1 MNELTAA
8 EISHLLVSYM
18 NNTMAYH
25 VTDTFLRQADDRG
38 VREMLKFALEIADEE
53 ARGAERFLTTDNRSL
68 PEPFT
73 KADVDFEKKHYSDNF
88 FILIKYSLAQDSLS
102 VYGLSLS
109 TSINSEVR
117 DFYKKILNKTAQLV
131 DMCTTLLIKH
141 GLNQP
146 MIDIPKQELHK
157 IEQQSYLGKLIGKNR
172 PLVAPE
178 VLQLQTTFQSTE
190 IFRLILQSFCQ
201 TKSPELS
208 THYERGVKM
217 CTDQLSEIEHIFE
230 KYELPRLR
238 TFESEVYADLGA
250 PFSDRLMLFK
260 TSMIT
265 SANATKYGAAA
276 SATLRKDIGATF
288 VKLAGQVLLYAED
301 TGNLLIKHRML
312 DEAPLIKRP

>member
-1 MNELTAA
+1 
-8 EISHLLVSYM
+8 VP
-18 NNTMAYH
+18 
-25 VTDTFLRQADDRG
+25 G
-38 VREMLKFALEIADEE
+38 
-53 ARGAERFLTTDNRSL
+53 
-68 PEPFT
+68 
-73 KADVDFEKKHYSDNF
+73 
-88 FILIKYSLAQDSLS
+88 
-102 VYGLSLS
+102 
-109 TSINSEVR
+109 
-117 DFYKKILNKTAQLV
+117 
-131 DMCTTLLIKH
+131 
-141 GLNQP
+141 
-146 MIDIPKQELHK
+146 
-157 IEQQSYLGKLIGKNR
+157 
-172 PLVAPE
+172 PE

-301 TGNLLIKHRML
+301 TGNLLIKNRML
-312 DEAPLIKRP
+312 DEAPLVKRP